1 MQLMFLKLKQVV
13 RAIALTKPNIA
24 EALKTDLRQQVSL
37 ASTRKW
43 LKLRDLRAANFTFS
57 LERP

>member
-13 RAIALTKPNIA
+13 HVIVLMKPNIA

-43 LKLRDLRAANFTFS
+43 LKLRD
-57 LERP
+57 